1 MPLKVMADWSVT
13 NESRGLSRVL
23 LCHERVD
30 ARQINSGVGAG
41 MKTLGTIAT
50 VGAVI
55 AIGVAAWHV
64 AAICAVIALV
74 ICGGQT
80 L

>member
-1 MPLKVMADWSVT
+1 MT
-13 NESRGLSRVL
+13 R
-23 LCHERVD
+23 
-30 ARQINSGVGAG
+30 I
-41 MKTLGTIAT
+41 LGTIAT
-50 VGAVI
+50 VSVVI

>member
-1 MPLKVMADWSVT
+1 
-13 NESRGLSRVL
+13 
-23 LCHERVD
+23 
-30 ARQINSGVGAG
+30 
-41 MKTLGTIAT
+41 MKILGTIAT

-64 AAICAVIALV
+64 AAICAVVALV